1 MNKQK
6 DTKWKGQPSKQ
17 LNKKAKFM
25 LEMVIKLK
33 KGPRRLDRNENR
45 IRSIEE
51 RLKKPMGQK

>member
-1 MNKQK
+1 
-6 DTKWKGQPSKQ
+6 
-17 LNKKAKFM
+17 M

-33 KGPRRLDRNENR
+33 KGPRRMDRNENR